1 MKDLSTLGFDFMLF
15 VNAVYFCLGTIGA
28 AGVTELLFFSLGL
41 EDPYFGPDDKPI
53 AKKGRIF
60 SFFGKYWPLKCAYCF
75 NVWLS
80 FGCFG
85 MLFVGLGWHEYA
97 LITVPVFAGISH
109 IVLKFAKSLY

>member
-1 MKDLSTLGFDFMLF
+1 MNDLNNISFYFTLF
-15 VNAVYFCLGTIGA
+15 VSAVFFCLGTIGS

-41 EDPYFGPDDKPI
+41 EDPERGVI
-53 AKKGRIF
+53 KGRIF

-75 NVWLS
+75 NFWVS
-80 FGCFG
+80 
-85 MLFVGLGWHEYA
+85 VGYFAVIYYLAGWNEYA

>member
-1 MKDLSTLGFDFMLF
+1 MIDLNNISFYFTLF
-15 VNAVYFCLGTIGA
+15 VNAVYFCLGTIGS

-41 EDPYFGPDDKPI
+41 EDPERGVI
-53 AKKGRIF
+53 KGRIF

-75 NVWLS
+75 NFWVS
-80 FGCFG
+80 VACFG
-85 MLFVGLGWHEYA
+85 VLFVGLGWNEYA